1 MPIARLAQRFKALT
15 ASLSTSPLP
24 VDRERVG
31 LLATGIVVAT
41 GGGNDT
47 AYTCSGCHEH
57 APARVHAEHCWHHQT
72 CWRNIMRILAA
83 LSLALVAGTTSACA
97 DKPNDRSDTTTV
109 VATASPAVFTSV
121 ELAMFAPLP
130 VDMRATAPGE
140 TDAQTSLGR
149 ALFYETL
156 LSDGHD
162 VSCNSCHAL
171 NGWGADGRRVSFG
184 HDGRA
189 GTRNAPTVYNA
200 AGHVAQFWDGRARDV
215 EEQAKGPILNPIEMG
230 MPDSTAVLA
239 HLRSS
244 PMYVAAFRAAFPDE
258 PQPIT
263 YSNVGRAIGAFERR
277 LTTPSRWDAY
287 LAGDS
292 AALTPAERVGLRTFL
307 DAGCQGCHS
316 GAYVGGDRYMKA
328 GVVNAWYSQADS
340 GRYHVTKDPKDL
352 FVFKV
357 PSLRNIDRTGPYF
370 HDGSTATL
378 TDAVRLM
385 AHHQLGKELSPAQV
399 ESIVTWLGALTG
411 TLPSRYIAYPQKP

>member
-1 MPIARLAQRFKALT
+1 MT
-15 ASLSTSPLP
+15 
-24 VDRERVG
+24 
-31 LLATGIVVAT
+31 
-41 GGGNDT
+41 
-47 AYTCSGCHEH
+47 
-57 APARVHAEHCWHHQT
+57 
-72 CWRNIMRILAA
+72 MRIHQVLLLTMLAGV
-83 LSLALVAGTTSACA
+83 SSACA
-97 DKPNDRSDTTTV
+97 DKPNRQADTAAV
-109 VATASPAVFTSV
+109 VDASAPPVFTPA
-121 ELAMFAPLP
+121 ELAMFAALP
-130 VDMRATAPGE
+130 ADMRATPAGE
-140 TDAQTSLGR
+140 SETQTSLGR

-171 NGWGADGRRVSFG
+171 NAWGADGRRVSLG

-200 AGHVAQFWDGRARDV
+200 AGHIAQFWDGRAGDV
-215 EEQAKGPILNPIEMG
+215 EAQAQGPILNPIEMG

-239 HLRSS
+239 HLRESS
-244 PMYVAAFRAAFPDE
+244 MYVAAFRAAFPGE
-258 PQPIT
+258 RQPIS

-277 LTTPSRWDAY
+277 LTTPSRWDTF

-292 AALTPAERVGLRTFL
+292 TALTAAERVGLRTFL

-328 GVVNAWYSQADS
+328 GVVNRWYSQADS
-340 GRYHVTKDPKDL
+340 GRYHLTKDTNDL

-370 HDGSTATL
+370 HDGSTANL

-385 AHHQLGKELSPAQV
+385 AHHQLGKELSPGQV
-399 ESIVTWLGALTG
+399 QSIVTWLGALTG
-411 TLPSRYIAYPQKP
+411 TLPSRYIAYPPKP